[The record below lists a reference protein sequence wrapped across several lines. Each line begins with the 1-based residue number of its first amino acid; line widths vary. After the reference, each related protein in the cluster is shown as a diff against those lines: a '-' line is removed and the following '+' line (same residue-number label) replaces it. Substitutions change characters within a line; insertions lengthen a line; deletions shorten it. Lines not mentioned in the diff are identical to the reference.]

1 MSKVIETS
9 RLVLRPWRESDA
21 SALFK
26 YASDERVSRLA
37 LWPAHTSEEMSLSVI
52 RDIFMPNPDSFAI
65 ILKTTG
71 EPIGC
76 IGLVPAGFEHF
87 APECGEREVGYW
99 LGYPYWG
106 QGIATEALL
115 SLADYYCPL
124 PDIASLLITVDA
136 SNARSISVA
145 RKCGFRH
152 VADYDCEGIP
162 SRAYRLE
169 LRQEL

>member
-1 MSKVIETS
+1 MSKEIETE
-9 RLVLRPWRESDA
+9 RLVIRKWSESDA

-52 RDIFMPNPDSFAI
+52 RDIFIPNPDSFAI
-65 ILKTTG
+65 VLKTTG

-76 IGLVPAGFEHF
+76 IGLVPIGCEHF

-99 LGYPYWG
+99 VGYPYWG
-106 QGIATEALL
+106 IGIASEALRGL
-115 SLADYYCPL
+115 VGCYRQHSEVS
-124 PDIASLLITVDA
+124 SLLITVDA
-136 SNARSISVA
+136 TNARSVGVA
-145 RKCGFRH
+145 AKCGFHH
-152 VADYDCEGIP
+152 VADYNYDGIF

-169 LRQEL
+169 LR